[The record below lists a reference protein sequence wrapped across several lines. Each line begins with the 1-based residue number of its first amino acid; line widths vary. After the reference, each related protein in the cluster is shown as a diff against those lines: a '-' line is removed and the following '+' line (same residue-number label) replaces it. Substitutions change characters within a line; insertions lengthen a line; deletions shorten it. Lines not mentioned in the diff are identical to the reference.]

1 MFSLVQEFFL
11 ELGVTI
17 LLATAL
23 GLVFVRLKQPLILA
37 YLITG
42 VFLGSAV
49 LNAISADGITHV
61 FSELGIV
68 FLLFLAGLNLNV
80 NVLKEVGRASI
91 ITGIGQIAFTSA
103 IGFVILLALGFKYV
117 EAAYLAVA
125 ITFSSTIIIV
135 KLLSD
140 KNELDSLHGKISVG
154 FLLVQDIVAIAA
166 LILISSMGTGADLAS
181 VLSSFLLKAAAFF
194 IIAVM
199 LAKFAVEKIFYQ
211 FAKSQEL
218 LFLSSISWM
227 LLLVLVSQV
236 LGFSSEIGAFIA
248 GVTLASIPYSF
259 EIAGKIKYLRDF
271 FLVLFFVLLGSQLVF
286 SSIAPILPTVLLI
299 SLFILVGNPVI
310 VISLMLFLG
319 YKGKT
324 AFLCG
329 LTVAQISEFSLVL
342 IALGVKVGHIPETIL
357 PVITLVGIITISIS
371 SYFILHSHAI
381 YGFFSRFIEPFERK
395 KKFEDALSKGEAG
408 VHKIILVGFNRTG
421 KSVVDGLKAPKES
434 ILVVDYNPAIV
445 KKAISSGFHAV
456 YGDVSEPEVLN
467 FLKTVEP
474 EIIVS
479 TVKEFGAQ
487 AGLLKAFPAH
497 KKPFMIVFS
506 DNVDEAKKLALL
518 NPDMV
523 VVPPVLAGKIVKDYV
538 NRALQSKGLMDEV
551 KQMLLDDL
559 KKY

>member
-1 MFSLVQEFFL
+1 MQEFFL

-310 VISLMLFLG
+310 VIALMLFLG

>member
-1 MFSLVQEFFL
+1 MQEFFL

-103 IGFVILLALGFKYV
+103 IGFVILLALGFKYI

-371 SYFILHSHAI
+371 SYLILHSHAI

-523 VVPPVLAGKIVKDYV
+523 VVPPVLAGKIVK
-538 NRALQSKGLMDEV
+538 ALQSKGLMDEV

>member
-1 MFSLVQEFFL
+1 M
-11 ELGVTI
+11 
-17 LLATAL
+17 
-23 GLVFVRLKQPLILA
+23 
-37 YLITG
+37 
-42 VFLGSAV
+42 
-49 LNAISADGITHV
+49 
-61 FSELGIV
+61 GIV

-286 SSIAPILPTVLLI
+286 SSIAPILPAVLLI
-299 SLFILVGNPVI
+299 SFFILVGNPVI

-371 SYFILHSHAI
+371 SYLILHSHAI
-381 YGFFSRFIEPFERK
+381 YRFFSRFIEPFERK

>member
-1 MFSLVQEFFL
+1 MQEFFL

>member
-1 MFSLVQEFFL
+1 VQEFFL

>member
-1 MFSLVQEFFL
+1 MQEFFL

-371 SYFILHSHAI
+371 SYLILHSHAI